1 MRSIS
6 ANWSTPSG
14 PLGKPTFA
22 GDKKPLLSLPHRT
35 THVPVMNPPAAQ
47 IGRVVLVGAG
57 PGAPDLLTVR
67 AVRALAAAT
76 VVVHDGLI
84 DPSVLDFAAGAR
96 RIDVSKRRGRH
107 TLPQDAINALLVT
120 EARAGHVVVRLKG
133 GDPFV
138 FGRGGEE
145 VDACIA
151 ADVPV
156 EVVPGVS
163 AALGAAA
170 GSLMPLT
177 HRDHASSISFVAGTC
192 QNLVE
197 QDWAGLAGTGRTL
210 VVYMGVTNAGAIA
223 DKLIA
228 DGLAPDTACA
238 VLERGTLPGAR
249 VVRTLLADLGNAVAG
264 HAIVSP
270 ALLVI
275 GDVAR
280 LGTAGAL
287 KEIACAC

>member
-1 MRSIS
+1 M
-6 ANWSTPSG
+6 
-14 PLGKPTFA
+14 
-22 GDKKPLLSLPHRT
+22 DQ
-35 THVPVMNPPAAQ
+35 PVGQ

-67 AVRALAAAT
+67 GVRALAAAT

-84 DPSVLDFAAGAR
+84 DAGVLDYAVGAR
-96 RIDVSKRRGRH
+96 RIDVSKRRARH
-107 TLPQDAINALLVT
+107 TLPQGEINALLIA
-120 EARAGHVVVRLKG
+120 EARAGHTVVRLKG
-133 GDPFV
+133 GDPFI

-156 EVVPGVS
+156 EVVPGMS

-170 GSLMPLT
+170 GALMPLT
-177 HRDHASSISFVAGTC
+177 HRDHASSVSFVAGTC
-192 QNLVE
+192 QNLAE
-197 QDWAGLAGTGRTL
+197 QDWAGLAGKGRTL

-228 DGLAPDTACA
+228 DGLSPDCPCA

-249 VVRTLLADLGNAVAG
+249 VVRTLLADLGAAVLAHG
-264 HAIVSP
+264 VVSP

-280 LGTAGAL
+280 LGDAAAVRAAVEGMA
-287 KEIACAC
+287 